1 MSCYTRLT
9 DRGENMKNFI
19 YVFTEKDRDKLK
31 QLGFSLLKDDA
42 QNSIFIFASKING
55 DFSYESLDAA
65 VDRYCFSNTL
75 TF

>member
-1 MSCYTRLT
+1 MQ
-9 DRGENMKNFI
+9 NFI

-31 QLGFSLLKDDA
+31 LLGFSLLKEDA
-42 QNSIFIFASKING
+42 PNSMFVFASKTGG
-55 DFSYESLDAA
+55 DFSYESLDAV